1 MGAISTFTTK
11 KYSALWLR
19 KCLKLDILIG
29 MLLGNISVS
38 PDGKLEH
45 NNSQIFRDED
55 LLSYVL
61 LQYNTVLLLYRC
73 QGLLSQCYPALK
85 GAM

>member
-11 KYSALWLR
+11 KYSALR

-45 NNSQIFRDED
+45 NNSQIFQDED
-55 LLSYVL
+55 FLDNSIVGFDTL
-61 LQYNTVLLLYRC
+61 
-73 QGLLSQCYPALK
+73 
-85 GAM
+85 